1 MIKTLEQ
8 LGYERTE
15 YFDEDG
21 IMYAV
26 DFRKDDNTGTQRIN
40 ISLSF
45 NEIEAYTVNKN
56 GRIDIEIFDFETI
69 KAIDKEIQEIETYK
83 ESL

>member
-1 MIKTLEQ
+1 MVKTLEQ

-15 YFDEDG
+15 YLDDDG
-21 IMYAV
+21 IIYAI

-45 NEIEAYTVNKN
+45 NEVEAYTVNKN
-56 GRIDIEIFDFETI
+56 GRIDIEVFDFETI
-69 KAIDKEIQEIETYK
+69 KAIDKEIQEIEFYK
-83 ESL
+83 EGL